1 MNRDILKIFDNKK
14 YTKLAINNH
23 KKYIKAKPYPYI
35 YFDNFLP
42 KKIALALSK
51 EYPKYKKNNSKWKYH
66 NNNNVARYFL
76 EDNSQY
82 KINLRLFSL
91 IINSRN
97 FLSFLETLTGIESI
111 IPDPYFMGGGAMST
125 GKGGLLNIHADFNF
139 HHKLQSWRR
148 LNALFYLSPNWKK
161 SWQGNLEIWTTN
173 KKQKVVEI
181 EPLFNR
187 VIIFNSTSEAFH
199 GQPVP
204 LNCPKNVYRN
214 VFSAF
219 FYTIKKDKKSS
230 SHPHF
235 TKYNIENNTY
245 AKQISEDYK
254 KNAY

>member
-1 MNRDILKIFDNKK
+1 MERNILKIFDSKK

-23 KKYIKAKPYPYI
+23 KRYIKTKPYPYI

-125 GKGGLLNIHADFNF
+125 GKGGFLNIHSDF
-139 HHKLQSWRR
+139 
-148 LNALFYLSPNWKK
+148 
-161 SWQGNLEIWTTN
+161 G
-173 KKQKVVEI
+173 
-181 EPLFNR
+181 
-187 VIIFNSTSEAFH
+187 
-199 GQPVP
+199 
-204 LNCPKNVYRN
+204 
-214 VFSAF
+214 
-219 FYTIKKDKKSS
+219 
-230 SHPHF
+230 
-235 TKYNIENNTY
+235 
-245 AKQISEDYK
+245 
-254 KNAY
+254 